1 MSECRG
7 SLGDSIDHENLRV
20 LVSIKHF
27 PVVNKI
33 NLHLILNRFLTKL
46 HGWYESV
53 VDSAKFQKSVAI
65 VLFFLRK
72 IRVVVHNVRYCFSV

>member
-7 SLGDSIDHENLRV
+7 SLGDSVDHESLHV

-33 NLHLILNRFLTKL
+33 NLHLILNRVLIKL
-46 HGWYESV
+46 HGWYESD
-53 VDSAKFQKSVAI
+53 VDSEKFQRSVAI

-72 IRVVVHNVRYCFSV
+72 TRVVVHNVHYYFSV